1 MTRLEPGS
9 TRTHSP
15 VHTLQLEVVR
25 RPPTP
30 DLHGREGHGASS
42 PASRRVLA
50 RRWSPW
56 LALGAVIG
64 PISFTLGWLV
74 LGWMSPGFY
83 SVSGTRLAPYS
94 AVTQQISRLG
104 VGPTAPFMNTIFE
117 LSGILTLIGVVGIV
131 GSLPRGAHRL
141 RVLAVLLALP
151 ALGTMM
157 DGVFTLRY
165 EFIHS
170 LGFALALTS
179 MVGIPLAGR
188 QLRRNPPGHRFRNW
202 FAAAG
207 PLTLVLAVLFLAS
220 LTPSIRHGI
229 AGLTERILVV
239 EITAWYI
246 ALGWWAFAGALR
258 PGSLPVPARQSS
270 SDLLN
275 HQ

>member
-9 TRTHSP
+9 TRAHSP
-15 VHTLQLEVVR
+15 AHILQMEVAR

-30 DLHGREGHGASS
+30 DLHGREDHRASS
-42 PASRRVLA
+42 PASRRALA

-64 PISFTLGWLV
+64 PISFTVGWLV

-83 SVSGTRLAPYS
+83 SVNGTRLAPYS

-104 VGPTAPFMNTIFE
+104 VGPTAPFMNTIFG
-117 LSGILTLIGVVGIV
+117 LSGVLTLVGVFGIV
-131 GSLPRGAHRL
+131 GSQPRGARRL
-141 RVLAVLLALP
+141 RVLPVLLALP

-165 EFIHS
+165 QFVHS
-170 LGFALALTS
+170 VGFALALTS

-188 QLRRNPPGHRFRNW
+188 QLQRNPPGHRCRNW

-220 LTPSIRHGI
+220 LTPSIRHGM

-258 PGSLPVPARQSS
+258 PASLPVPARHSS
-270 SDLLN
+270 SELLN